1 MKTGRRKSSIG
12 SICVLFT
19 LFVLFALAGCGKKD
33 PVVME
38 FYCDETFWEMMW
50 DQTRFFQKMYPEI
63 EVRMIPLL
71 PKEPKKETETPAPE
85 TGTNEKAALRR
96 APTPWRNRPSVRPTL
111 SAESHFVDAKITGL
125 IASFGNDRHSDWYM
139 SDSPDQLKELR
150 AVSLAAYEYPFCYLT
165 LVPVVAKGNPHAV
178 NSVEGIFE
186 KNLRL
191 GIADPS
197 RYGMGRVAADV
208 LPKTATGEIEPRLRD
223 AIRTFDY
230 LDELL
235 LALESGDIDAA
246 LVWDCLLPRCEKYA
260 DTLRRENE
268 TDENSSRTIVPMLVS
283 LRTSSNEIYGRRFA
297 DFLLSKKGREIMK
310 KHGFT
315 SKTFD

>member
-1 MKTGRRKSSIG
+1 MTTWNSFIG
-12 SICVLFT
+12 PVSMLVML
-19 LFVLFALAGCGKKD
+19 VALVGCGKKE

-50 DQTRFFQKMYPEI
+50 DQTRFFQKMYPEV
-63 EVRMIPLL
+63 EVRMIPVL
-71 PKEPKKETETPAPE
+71 PKESKKETETSTAE
-85 TGTNEKAALRR
+85 KETNEKTTPRR
-96 APTPWRNRPSVRPTL
+96 APTPWRNRPSIRPTL
-111 SAESHFVDAKITGL
+111 MAENHYVDAKITGL
-125 IASFGNDRHSDWYM
+125 IASFGKDRHSDLYL
-139 SDSPDQLKELR
+139 SDSPDQLKELQ

-208 LPKTATGEIEPRLRD
+208 LPKTATGEIEPRIRD
-223 AIRTFDY
+223 SIQMFDY

-246 LVWDCLLPRCEKYA
+246 LVWDCLLPRCEKFA
-260 DTLRRENE
+260 DALRREDE
-268 TDENSSRTIVPMLVS
+268 TNGNSSSTIVPMLVS

-310 KHGFT
+310 KHGFV